1 MAKILVAGKIPA
13 IGLELLKD
21 HDVEMY
27 DKEELISLDEL
38 TERVKD
44 KDALLSL
51 LSTKVT
57 KEVIDAAP
65 NLKIVAN
72 YGAGYDNIDYSYAE
86 KRDCGNEYTESINGS
101 YCRTNICTSFSSGT

>member
-1 MAKILVAGKIPA
+1 MAKILVAGKIPE
-13 IGLELLKD
+13 IGLGLLKD

-51 LSTKVT
+51 LS
-57 KEVIDAAP
+57 
-65 NLKIVAN
+65 
-72 YGAGYDNIDYSYAE
+72 
-86 KRDCGNEYTESINGS
+86 R
-101 YCRTNICTSFSSGT
+101 

>member
-1 MAKILVAGKIPA
+1 MKDKRYPILYRRGVSIVAKILVAGKIPE

-57 KEVIDAAP
+57 KEVIDAAS

-72 YGAGYDNIDYSYAE
+72 YGAGYDNIDYTLE
-86 KRDCGNEYTESINGS
+86 KKGLR
-101 YCRTNICTSFSSGT
+101 